1 MQPSIDINLARKW
14 RPKTFDTVIGQDIP
28 IKMLKNSLYMNKFF
42 PVYLFAGQRGCGKTT
57 TARIFAAAVN
67 CHNLSTFQK
76 NPTSQQL
83 PCLTCPSCQSMINGE
98 HPDFIE
104 IDAASH
110 TGVDNVRS
118 IIEASCYLPQQGQKK
133 VYLID
138 EAHMLSKAAFNAFL
152 KVLEEPP
159 ATVLFLLA
167 TTELNKIPTTVLS
180 RCFQLMFT
188 HLPNTALKEHLQN
201 MCAQEGVT
209 IEPDALDII
218 IQETDGSGRDAINM
232 LERVR
237 FSTSVVTQE
246 TVLSVLGKIS
256 SEQLLTLFECV
267 VTKQPGNLLA
277 YLQEIHIQSLAPQT
291 IWDMVIDL
299 CRTLVLIKYNIAP
312 TSLTWA
318 RKQQELKRLADLCS
332 IHRLNAIF
340 QFLWRQEELFLKTS
354 QKHIFFEQT
363 LVLLCQETQTADA
376 EQDTPRN
383 IQPARPITPA
393 TQAPVKNVIPEQQA
407 IQPPTPQQDS
417 NWGQFV
423 QKISTKTDD
432 ALLMSIFKQ
441 ATFEHVNEQKTIIT
455 ISLPTPSKFFNDK
468 LQESKALWLALAQE
482 IWASTITDITLV
494 KRAGPPL
501 APQPQSSPLPLPDIK
516 KPAPSPQK
524 QPSQHAYPQYSQ
536 QAKPYQKAASSAPS
550 APPAVFLTIK
560 EPSEWPTSSLLL
572 RHFSGKIRKMDQ

>member
-1 MQPSIDINLARKW
+1 
-14 RPKTFDTVIGQDIP
+14 
-28 IKMLKNSLYMNKFF
+28 
-42 PVYLFAGQRGCGKTT
+42 
-57 TARIFAAAVN
+57 
-67 CHNLSTFQK
+67 
-76 NPTSQQL
+76 
-83 PCLTCPSCQSMINGE
+83 MIQGE

-110 TGVDNVRS
+110 TGVDNVRA

-188 HLPNTALKEHLQN
+188 HLPSVALKEHLQA
-201 MCAQEGVT
+201 MCLQEGVT
-209 IEPDALDII
+209 IEPDAIDII

-237 FSTSVVTQE
+237 FSTSVITQE

-256 SEQLLTLFECV
+256 AEQLLTLFEYV
-267 VTKQPGNLLA
+267 VTSQPGKLLA
-277 YLQEIHIQSLAPQT
+277 FLQQINVQSLAPQM
-291 IWDMVIDL
+291 IWDMVIDV
-299 CRTLVLIKYNIAP
+299 CRTLVLVKYNIMP
-312 TSLTWA
+312 TSLTWT
-318 RKQQELKRLADLCS
+318 RKQAELKQMADLCS
-332 IHRLNAIF
+332 LSRLQAIF
-340 QFLWRQEELFLKTS
+340 QFLWHQEELFLKTS

-363 LVLLCQETQTADA
+363 LVLLC
-376 EQDTPRN
+376 EQAPEHVVPKN
-383 IQPARPITPA
+383 IQQPVRTTSPTAPQPI
-393 TQAPVKNVIPEQQA
+393 KNVAPEQQIA
-407 IQPPTPQQDS
+407 PAPPPQTIQTDG
-417 NWGQFV
+417 NWGTFI

>member
-67 CHNLSTFQK
+67 CQNLSTFQK
-76 NPTSQQL
+76 NPTAQQL
-83 PCLTCPSCQSMINGE
+83 PCLSCPSCQSMINGE

-188 HLPNTALKEHLQN
+188 HLPNTALKDHLQN
-201 MCAQEGVT
+201 MCTQEGVT

-256 SEQLLTLFECV
+256 SEQLLTLFGYV

-299 CRTLVLIKYNIAP
+299 CRTLVLIKYNITP
-312 TSLTWA
+312 TSLAWA
-318 RKQQELKRLADLCS
+318 RKQQELKQLADQCS

-363 LVLLCQETQTADA
+363 LVLLCQETQTQAS
-376 EQDTPRN
+376 EQTTPQNTQQVRAMAAPAPKPPVT
-383 IQPARPITPA
+383 QP
-393 TQAPVKNVIPEQQA
+393 TQEQQA
-407 IQPPTPQQDS
+407 PPTPQPDS
-417 NWGQFV
+417 NWSQFV
-423 QKISTKTDD
+423 QKISAKTDD

-441 ATFEHVNEQKTIIT
+441 ATFEHVNEQKTVIT

-468 LQESKALWLALAQE
+468 LQESRALWLTLAQE
-482 IWASTITDITLV
+482 MWASTIADITLV
-494 KRAGPPL
+494 KRAGPPQA
-501 APQPQSSPLPLPDIK
+501 APLQPQTPPPLPDIK
-516 KPAPSPQK
+516 KSVPLAQK
-524 QPSQHAYPQYSQ
+524 QPAQHANPQYSQ
-536 QAKPYQKAASSAPS
+536 QAKPYHKAASSGPS
-550 APPAVFLTIK
+550 TPPAVFLTIK

>member
-1 MQPSIDINLARKW
+1 MEPSIDINLARKW

-67 CHNLSTFQK
+67 CQNLATFQK
-76 NPTSQQL
+76 NPIGQQL
-83 PCLTCPSCQSMINGE
+83 PCLTCPSCQSMIQGE

-110 TGVDNVRS
+110 TGVDNVRA

-188 HLPNTALKEHLQN
+188 HLPSVALKEHLQA
-201 MCAQEGVT
+201 MCLQEGVT
-209 IEPDALDII
+209 IEPDAIDII

-237 FSTSVVTQE
+237 FSTSVITQE

-256 SEQLLTLFECV
+256 SEQLLTLFEYV
-267 VTKQPGNLLA
+267 VTCQPGKLLA
-277 YLQEIHIQSLAPQT
+277 FLQQINVQALAPQM
-291 IWDMVIDL
+291 IWDMVIDV
-299 CRTLVLIKYNIAP
+299 CRTLVLVKYNIMP
-312 TSLTWA
+312 TSLIWT
-318 RKQQELKRLADLCS
+318 RKQAELKQMADLCS
-332 IHRLNAIF
+332 LSRLQAIF
-340 QFLWRQEELFLKTS
+340 QFLWHQEELFLKTS

-363 LVLLCQETQTADA
+363 LVLLCEQTQQINT
-376 EQDTPRN
+376 EPIKSQPVTLTIKPVVQTP
-383 IQPARPITPA
+383 P
-393 TQAPVKNVIPEQQA
+393 KNVTQEPA
-407 IQPPTPQQDS
+407 PPLPPQPVQQDS
-417 NWGQFV
+417 NWGTFI

-441 ATFEHVNEQKTIIT
+441 ATFEHINEQKTSIT

-468 LQESKALWLALAQE
+468 LLESKSLWIAAAQE
-482 IWASTITDITLV
+482 VWESAITDITLI
-494 KRAGPPL
+494 KRAGTTLCPATIPPPTMPKPTFSPP
-501 APQPQSSPLPLPDIK
+501 PQQ
-516 KPAPSPQK
+516 KPAG
-524 QPSQHAYPQYSQ
+524 
-536 QAKPYQKAASSAPS
+536 QASSFGHVKPYQKTASYGPAAPTQT
-550 APPAVFLTIK
+550 FLSIK
-560 EPSEWPTSSLLL
+560 DPGEWPTSSLLL
-572 RHFSGKIRKMDQ
+572 GHFSGKIRKMDQ

>member
-1 MQPSIDINLARKW
+1 MEPSIDINLARKW

-67 CHNLSTFQK
+67 CQNLATFQK
-76 NPTSQQL
+76 NPTGQQL
-83 PCLTCPSCQSMINGE
+83 PCLTCPSCQSMIQGE

-110 TGVDNVRS
+110 TGVDNVRA

-188 HLPNTALKEHLQN
+188 HLPSVALKEHLQA
-201 MCAQEGVT
+201 MCLQEGVT
-209 IEPDALDII
+209 IEPDAIDII

-237 FSTSVVTQE
+237 FSTSVITQE

-256 SEQLLTLFECV
+256 SEQLLTLFEYV
-267 VTKQPGNLLA
+267 VTSQPGNLLA
-277 YLQEIHIQSLAPQT
+277 FLQQINIQSLAPQM

-299 CRTLVLIKYNIAP
+299 CRTLVLVKYNIMP
-312 TSLTWA
+312 TSLTWT
-318 RKQQELKRLADLCS
+318 RKQAELKQMADLCS
-332 IHRLNAIF
+332 LSRLQAIF
-340 QFLWRQEELFLKTS
+340 QFLWHQEELFLKTS

-363 LVLLCQETQTADA
+363 LVLLC
-376 EQDTPRN
+376 EQAQAPEHVVPQN
-383 IQPARPITPA
+383 IQQPVRTASPTAPQPIKSVA
-393 TQAPVKNVIPEQQA
+393 PEQQIA
-407 IQPPTPQQDS
+407 PAPQPPPQTIQTNS
-417 NWGQFV
+417 NWGTFI

-441 ATFEHVNEQKTIIT
+441 ATFEEINEQKTSIT

-468 LQESKALWLALAQE
+468 LVESKSLWIAAAQE
-482 IWASTITDITLV
+482 VWESAITDITLI
-494 KRAGPPL
+494 KRAGTTPP
-501 APQPQSSPLPLPDIK
+501 PPVISPPSMPKPTFSSPQQQ
-516 KPAPSPQK
+516 KPVGQAPSFG
-524 QPSQHAYPQYSQ
+524 H
-536 QAKPYQKAASSAPS
+536 AKPYQKTASYGPAAPTQT
-550 APPAVFLTIK
+550 FLTIK
-560 EPSEWPTSSLLL
+560 DPGEWPTSSLLL
-572 RHFSGKIRKMDQ
+572 GHFSGKIRKMDQ